1 MENQTPLNDMQNG
14 EAKARYTFTYARENG
29 GDWMIK

>member
-1 MENQTPLNDMQNG
+1 MQNG